1 MGLNAQVFA
10 VGRFSRRLIPFL
22 EYPAD
27 MYAQVPEGATIVNHI
42 VTCSS
47 SDESYKLAE
56 AFGVGVLELHRHVLD
71 AKLADLEILR
81 SLWEPRWVEAFC
93 QLRDAGFQFYYL
105 PRA

>member
-1 MGLNAQVFA
+1 MGLDAQIFA

-27 MYAQVPEGATIVNHI
+27 MYDGVPEGATIVNHI
-42 VTCSS
+42 TTCGS
-47 SDESYKLAE
+47 SDASYRLAE
-56 AFGVGVLELHRHVLD
+56 AFGVGALELHRHVLD
-71 AKLADLEILR
+71 GKSANLEILG